1 MDFLDKLL
9 PNVMNLQDEFI
20 KATWQTIYMVIVTSV
35 IAGLLGIVVGT
46 ILTVTAPGKIFDNKW
61 LYSILDKIIN
71 VLRSTPFLIL
81 LAVVAPLTKLIVGT
95 SIGTSAAIVPLVIG
109 TTPFF
114 SRQIQS
120 ALATV
125 DEGVIEAALAMGLSP
140 FDIIYRVY
148 LKEGVTA
155 IVRASTITIINI
167 IGLTTVAGAI
177 GGGGLGNLAIT
188 YGYNRFK
195 TDVTLVATLI
205 ILILVFIVQFIG
217 DFITKKTTH

>member
-1 MDFLDKLL
+1 MDFLTELL
-9 PNVMNLQDEFI
+9 PNVMLLKDEFI
-20 KATWQTIYMVIVTSV
+20 QATWQTIYMVLVTSL
-35 IAGLLGIVVGT
+35 IAGIFGIIIGT
-46 ILTVTAPGKIFDNKW
+46 ILTVTEPGKILENKP

-71 VLRSTPFLIL
+71 VFRSTPFLIL
-81 LAVVAPLTKLIVGT
+81 LTVVAPLTKMIVGT
-95 SIGTSAAIVPLVIG
+95 SIGTTAAIVPLVIG

-125 DEGVIEAALAMGLSP
+125 DDGVIEAALAMGLSP
-140 FDIIYRVY
+140 FDVIYRVY
-148 LKEGVTA
+148 LKEGVNA
-155 IVRASTITIINI
+155 IIRASTITIINI

-217 DFITKKTTH
+217 DWFTKKTSH

>member
-1 MDFLDKLL
+1 MDFLNDLI
-9 PNVMNLQDEFI
+9 PNVIQLQNEFI
-20 KATWQTIYMVIVTSV
+20 QATWQTIYMVLMTSA
-35 IAGLLGIVVGT
+35 IAGLFGIIIGT
-46 ILTVTAPGKIFDNKW
+46 VLTVTAPGKIFESKW
-61 LYSILDKIIN
+61 LYSILDKVIN

-81 LAVVAPLTKLIVGT
+81 LTVVAPLTKIIVGT
-95 SIGTSAAIVPLVIG
+95 SIGTTAAIVPLVIG

-125 DEGVIEAALAMGLSP
+125 DDGVIEAALAMGISP
-140 FDIIYRVY
+140 FDVVYRVY
-148 LKEGVTA
+148 LKEGMTA
-155 IVRASTITIINI
+155 IVRASTITVINI